1 MYAKAVKLAAVPAVL
16 GLASFRVYAVKEGK
30 HSGSITPQQ
39 LSIYSPPTSKLKYVD
54 EQPGRLQGGFSV
66 VRETVHPF
74 VQRVKGAYTSVRNGA
89 MNAVHFGQD
98 TYIYLKDPPPG
109 FLPRVSVIAVSGLAG
124 LILARNG
131 SRFKKVMFPL
141 GLAAVG
147 TSVCYPAQAV
157 AAVKV
162 SGKKVYVASHW
173 ASGTI
178 SSLWKPSP
186 AEEAHAK
193 LHNHEKELEAVS
205 EPSIPVSPSSE
216 TPTDLS
222 EKPRFSPDPRLLD
235 HGQSNPEDS
244 DMYSTRS

>member
-157 AAVKV
+157 AAVK
-162 SGKKVYVASHW
+162 
-173 ASGTI
+173 
-178 SSLWKPSP
+178 
-186 AEEAHAK
+186 
-193 LHNHEKELEAVS
+193 KELEAVS